1 MVLSIADMKP
11 KKRLDKV
18 SVVFMQ
24 LALLFT
30 VCLIAA
36 NIFETKQI
44 AVGAVN
50 LTGGLLIFPLT
61 YVICRIVCEVWGFQR
76 ACLIIWM
83 GFLLNFL
90 FLAVAALVDVIPGA
104 SYYGNSE
111 GFHAIFGFAPRITV
125 ASCIAFLAGS
135 FVSAYTM
142 SRRKSATEGK
152 QMAGRLAFSSV
163 LGEAADSLLFFPIA
177 ILGVVT
183 VREMFNQLLL
193 QFVLKS
199 LYEIILIPVI
209 IPLVKRLKAYEGED
223 VYDEEIN
230 YGIFD
235 IFKRG

>member
-1 MVLSIADMKP
+1 MKP

-18 SVVFMQ
+18 SVVFIQ
-24 LALLFT
+24 FALLFT

-125 ASCIAFLAGS
+125 ASC
-135 FVSAYTM
+135 SASCSSSLSSSPCM
-142 SRRKSATEGK
+142 
-152 QMAGRLAFSSV
+152 RLS
-163 LGEAADSLLFFPIA
+163 
-177 ILGVVT
+177 
-183 VREMFNQLLL
+183 
-193 QFVLKS
+193 
-199 LYEIILIPVI
+199 
-209 IPLVKRLKAYEGED
+209 
-223 VYDEEIN
+223 
-230 YGIFD
+230 
-235 IFKRG
+235 